1 MSLSISKFTFK
12 NHMKLQMLVERA
24 LDGKR
29 YLSDPLLIQKQKIRV
44 REKSSKK
51 THHAKNGFEIVCI
64 NFWETKILKI

>member
-1 MSLSISKFTFK
+1 
-12 NHMKLQMLVERA
+12 MKLQMLVERA

-51 THHAKNGFEIVCI
+51 YTMQKTV
-64 NFWETKILKI
+64 LK